1 MAPPGARRA
10 RAGSLSVIR
19 IGPAEGAVDL
29 REARALF
36 LEYAA
41 AIGVDLRFQNF
52 HEEIASLP
60 GEYAPPRG
68 ALLLLRADDQVAGCV
83 ALRSRGEGICEMKRL
98 YVRPAFRG
106 RGLGRLLALA
116 IIEEARRL
124 GHQRMRLDT
133 LGGMTEAI
141 ALYRAFG
148 FQPIEPYYHNPLP
161 GALFMELELA
171 EPEH

>member
-1 MAPPGARRA
+1 M
-10 RAGSLSVIR
+10 SVVAV
-19 IGPAEGAVDL
+19 GPATTAVEL
-29 REARALF
+29 REARTLF

-41 AIGVDLRFQNF
+41 ALGVDLRFQGF
-52 HEEIASLP
+52 HEEIATLP

-83 ALRSRGEGICEMKRL
+83 ALRPREEGICEMKRL
-98 YVRPAFRG
+98 YVRPVFRG

-124 GHQRMRLDT
+124 GHQHMRLDT

-141 ALYRAFG
+141 ALYRALG
-148 FQPIEPYYHNPLP
+148 FRPIEPYYHNPLP
-161 GALFMELELA
+161 GALFMELELG
-171 EPEH
+171 EPER